1 MKKYEIVKEH
11 KEFDDV
17 LKNGSCK
24 KCIYVYIYNKD
35 NKLNIS
41 RFGIAVGKK
50 NGNAVLRN
58 KMKRRYRMILNNN
71 KNLFKKGKDYII
83 IVKRSAVDASYEQ
96 LNNDIVKS
104 MTE

>member
-1 MKKYEIVKEH
+1 MKKYEIVKSH
-11 KEFDDV
+11 QDFDDV
-17 LKNGSCK
+17 LKNGSSK

-35 NKLNIS
+35 NNLNIS

-50 NGNAVLRN
+50 TGHAVLRN
-58 KMKRRYRMILNNN
+58 KIKRRYRMILNNN

-83 IVKRSAVDASYEQ
+83 IVKRSAADASYEQ
-96 LNNDIVKS
+96 LNKDIVKS